1 MIDYQKLYQK
11 GFRGIIFDIDNTLVH
26 HGDDSTPEIDDLFRK
41 IQRLGLKTLLLSN
54 NDRGRV
60 ERFIKNIDTP
70 YICDADKPNPQNYL
84 KAVEMLN
91 IKKEEAVVIGDQVF
105 TDILGANRSGL
116 ASILVRFIRQD
127 DEKWIGKRRYVEY
140 AILECWK
147 RDKSCY
153 RRIGDI
159 YTEGTAKNMKKKK
172 EKKLFCE
179 ICPLTYEISKSKEVC
194 KRNRSRASE
203 KQGKKHSPCILQDKW
218 DDHSSWRDFFVLE
231 DCRENIKEEG
241 LPGWSYYYRR

>member
-1 MIDYQKLYQK
+1 MIKKYYPYEYAESVFMIDYQKLYQK

-91 IKKEEAVVIGDQVF
+91 IKKEEAVP
-105 TDILGANRSGL
+105 
-116 ASILVRFIRQD
+116 
-127 DEKWIGKRRYVEY
+127 W
-140 AILECWK
+140 
-147 RDKSCY
+147 
-153 RRIGDI
+153 
-159 YTEGTAKNMKKKK
+159 
-172 EKKLFCE
+172 
-179 ICPLTYEISKSKEVC
+179 
-194 KRNRSRASE
+194 
-203 KQGKKHSPCILQDKW
+203 
-218 DDHSSWRDFFVLE
+218 
-231 DCRENIKEEG
+231 
-241 LPGWSYYYRR
+241 

>member
-1 MIDYQKLYQK
+1 MIKKYYPYEYAESVFMIDYQKLYQK

-91 IKKEEAVVIGDQVF
+91 IKKEEASGYRGSGIYRYSGSKQKWSCQYSCQVYQA
-105 TDILGANRSGL
+105 G
-116 ASILVRFIRQD
+116 
-127 DEKWIGKRRYVEY
+127 
-140 AILECWK
+140 
-147 RDKSCY
+147 
-153 RRIGDI
+153 
-159 YTEGTAKNMKKKK
+159 
-172 EKKLFCE
+172 
-179 ICPLTYEISKSKEVC
+179 
-194 KRNRSRASE
+194 
-203 KQGKKHSPCILQDKW
+203 
-218 DDHSSWRDFFVLE
+218 
-231 DCRENIKEEG
+231 
-241 LPGWSYYYRR
+241 

>member
-1 MIDYQKLYQK
+1 
-11 GFRGIIFDIDNTLVH
+11 
-26 HGDDSTPEIDDLFRK
+26 
-41 IQRLGLKTLLLSN
+41 
-54 NDRGRV
+54 
-60 ERFIKNIDTP
+60 
-70 YICDADKPNPQNYL
+70 
-84 KAVEMLN
+84 MLN

-159 YTEGTAKNMKKKK
+159 YTEGTDFLHYNESRHRVDKFYFSEFARRTND
-172 EKKLFCE
+172 
-179 ICPLTYEISKSKEVC
+179 KS
-194 KRNRSRASE
+194 N
-203 KQGKKHSPCILQDKW
+203 
-218 DDHSSWRDFFVLE
+218 
-231 DCRENIKEEG
+231 N
-241 LPGWSYYYRR
+241 

>member
-1 MIDYQKLYQK
+1 MIKKYYPYEYAESVFMIDYQKLYQK

-41 IQRLGLKTLLLSN
+41 IQGLGLKTLLLSN

-127 DEKWIGKRRYVEY
+127 DEKWIGKRQHKPAE
-140 AILECWK
+140 
-147 RDKSCY
+147 
-153 RRIGDI
+153 
-159 YTEGTAKNMKKKK
+159 T
-172 EKKLFCE
+172 
-179 ICPLTYEISKSKEVC
+179 VC
-194 KRNRSRASE
+194 KRGSSDRSICMR
-203 KQGKKHSPCILQDKW
+203 K
-218 DDHSSWRDFFVLE
+218 
-231 DCRENIKEEG
+231 
-241 LPGWSYYYRR
+241 RRRKPQQKLRRRPSVQHHHW